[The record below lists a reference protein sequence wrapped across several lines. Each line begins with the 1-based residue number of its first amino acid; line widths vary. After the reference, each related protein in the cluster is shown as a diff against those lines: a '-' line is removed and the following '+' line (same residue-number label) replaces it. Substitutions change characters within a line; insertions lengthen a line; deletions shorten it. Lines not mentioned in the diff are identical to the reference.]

1 MPTED
6 IENYAS
12 FHTSPESKVLIELNR
27 ETHLKMMYP
36 SMLAGHLQGKLLELI
51 SCMIKPLTILEIG
64 TFTGYST
71 ICLAKGLHPGGC
83 IYTIERNSELKETAL
98 KYFEKAGIVDSIVY
112 YTGEAADIIPAI
124 NEDFDLVY
132 IDGDKKD
139 YPLFYKLVI
148 DKVKPGGLIIADNV
162 LWYGKVINDQKCM
175 DKDTLGIH
183 KFNETVNNDEGVEN
197 LLLPFRD
204 GLMLIR
210 KRGPENIV

>member
-1 MPTED
+1 MHSED

-12 FHTSPESKVLIELNR
+12 SHTSPERKILQELNR
-27 ETHLKMMYP
+27 ETHLKKMYP
-36 SMLAGHLQGKLLELI
+36 SMLAGHLQGKMLELI
-51 SCMIKPLTILEIG
+51 SCMVKPLAILEIG

-71 ICLAKGLHPGGC
+71 ICLAKGLHPGGH
-83 IYTIERNSELKETAL
+83 IYTIERNDELEETAM
-98 KYFEKAGIVDSIVY
+98 KYFIKAGIQDCIVY
-112 YTGEAADIIPAI
+112 YKGEAADIIPSI

-139 YPLFYKLVI
+139 YPLFYNLVI

-183 KFNETVNNDEGVEN
+183 RFNETVNNDARVEN
-197 LLLPFRD
+197 LLLPLRD
-204 GLMLIR
+204 GLMLIQ
-210 KRGPENIV
+210 KRGLLNIV